1 MVVFAL
7 RDTVAE
13 RDVAVG
19 IRDVVAARDIVCARV
34 GVDAARET
42 VAGVWVPRPRVTKFD
57 DVRAV
62 TALVVSG
69 VLDITLPERGTAI
82 RSRTVFFVVGI
93 DMAREAVV
101 GAPIFVSYAV
111 FLRVADTV
119 VWEFWRVV
127 ARAISLASFA
137 TAA

>member
-13 RDVAVG
+13 RKVVVG
-19 IRDVVAARDIVCARV
+19 IRGVVMARDIVCVRV
-34 GVDAARET
+34 GVDATREM
-42 VAGVWVPRPRVTKFD
+42 VAGVCVPGSRVAKFD

-62 TALVVSG
+62 TDFVVSG
-69 VLDITLPERGTAI
+69 VLDITLPERGTVI
-82 RSRTVFFVVGI
+82 RSRTIFFVVGI

-101 GAPIFVSYAV
+101 GALLFVSYAV

-119 VWEFWRVV
+119 VWEF
-127 ARAISLASFA
+127 
-137 TAA
+137 